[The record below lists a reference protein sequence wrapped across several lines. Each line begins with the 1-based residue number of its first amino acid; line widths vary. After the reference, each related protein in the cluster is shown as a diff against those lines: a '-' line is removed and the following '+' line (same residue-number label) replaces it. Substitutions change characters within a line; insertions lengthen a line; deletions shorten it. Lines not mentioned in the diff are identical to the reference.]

1 MSTHLP
7 LTADAVSALEARG
20 CSSDDWSRVRVS
32 AGFDPA
38 RVRNVR
44 FAGDVLVGALE
55 GSADLEEGVRL
66 PAGLSDATIV
76 DCEIGDDVLI
86 SGVGCLARYRVE
98 DGAVVTGVGSAV
110 TRPGARFGNG
120 VEASPVNEGGGREVT
135 LFAEMSSQ
143 YAYLM
148 AMHRHREGLVE
159 GLRRIAEGYARRA
172 ASDRGRIGAGARVDQ
187 AGRMI
192 DVNVGPAAE
201 VLGAARLCNGTI
213 LSEAEAPAR
222 VGAGVCAEDF
232 IIAEGAE
239 VEDGVV
245 LHTAFVG
252 QGVRLGKQFSAGN
265 SLFFANCEGFH
276 GEACSIFAGPYTV
289 THHKSTLLIAGVYSF
304 HNAGSG
310 TNQSNHMYKLG
321 PVHQGVI
328 QRGAKNGSFSYMRW
342 PTVVG
347 PFCVII
353 GKHLNNFD
361 IGDLPFSYVTEEDGE
376 SLCTPAMNMFTV
388 GTVRDGGKWP
398 TRDRRE
404 GSVKRDRI
412 RFEVY
417 SPYTVGKMLRGE
429 ALLKELYEGTSREV
443 ELVRY
448 KGVVIKR
455 LLLRHSARN
464 YADGIDAYLRGR
476 VLERAAEARRAG
488 DAGALGRAVSSGE
501 GTLQRRL
508 DRRGR
513 AADLRGA
520 PAAHR
525 GRRRRRRAGLRRSP
539 GRCLRRGRRRVR
551 GRRVGVG
558 AGRLAGAHRSLDGG
572 ADPGLPRRDRGRPPQ
587 VHGHLRA
594 QDPGRRREGV
604 RPGRAL
610 RIRPRRRRE
619 RPRPRLRGRARRLR
633 RQLLRAA
640 DAGAARGRLN
650 PADPGPAAGCALQ
663 LERTY
668 LGR

>member
-7 LTADAVSALEARG
+7 LTAEAVSALETRG
-20 CSSDDWSRVRVS
+20 CTCHDWSRVRVS

-38 RVRNVR
+38 RVRNVH
-44 FAGDVLVGALE
+44 FDGDIRLGGLG
-55 GSADLEEGVRL
+55 GSAAVEEGVPL
-66 PAGLSDATIV
+66 PAGLSDATLV

-135 LFAEMSSQ
+135 LYAEMSSQ

-148 AMHRHREGLVE
+148 AMHRHGEGLVE
-159 GLRRIAEGYARRA
+159 GLRQIAEGYAEGA
-172 ASDRGRIGAGARVDQ
+172 ASDHGRIGAGARVDQ
-187 AGRMI
+187 VGRMI

-201 VLGAARLCNGTI
+201 VLGAERLGNGTI
-213 LSEAEAPAR
+213 LSEPEAPAR

-252 QGVRLGKQFSAGN
+252 QGVQLGKQFSAEN

-304 HNAGSG
+304 YNAGSG

-328 QRGAKNGSFSYMRW
+328 QRGTKSGSFSYMRW

-347 PFCVII
+347 PFCVIL
-353 GKHLNNFD
+353 GKHLGNFD

-388 GTVRDGGKWP
+388 GTVRDGDKWP
-398 TRDRRE
+398 TRDRRQ

-443 ELVRY
+443 ELVRH

-455 LLLRHSARN
+455 LLLRRSARN

-476 VLERAAEARRAG
+476 VLGRAAEARRSGDAEALRRVLSAG
-488 DAGALGRAVSSGE
+488 D
-501 GTLQRRL
+501 
-508 DRRGR
+508 
-513 AADLRGA
+513 
-520 PAAHR
+520 
-525 GRRRRRRAGLRRSP
+525 
-539 GRCLRRGRRRVR
+539 
-551 GRRVGVG
+551 GV
-558 AGRLAGAHRSLDGG
+558 HG
-572 ADPGLPRRDRGRPPQ
+572 ADWTDVGGLLMPR
-587 VHGHLRA
+587 
-594 QDPGRRREGV
+594 E
-604 RPGRAL
+604 
-610 RIRPRRRRE
+610 
-619 RPRPRLRGRARRLR
+619 RLR
-633 RQLLRAA
+633 RIEAAVAGGELDSPAALDAAFAEAAAAYEADEWEWVRAVWRDRTGTSTEDLTPACLDEIEAVHAKATASFVRRILA
-640 DAGAARGRLN
+640 DAEKEFDPIARFGYGLEGDESDRDRDFAAVRGGFDDNSFVRQMRDQLD
-650 PADPGPAAGCALQ
+650 AD
-663 LERTY
+663 
-668 LGR
+668 

>member
-1 MSTHLP
+1 
-7 LTADAVSALEARG
+7 
-20 CSSDDWSRVRVS
+20 
-32 AGFDPA
+32 
-38 RVRNVR
+38 
-44 FAGDVLVGALE
+44 
-55 GSADLEEGVRL
+55 
-66 PAGLSDATIV
+66 
-76 DCEIGDDVLI
+76 
-86 SGVGCLARYRVE
+86 
-98 DGAVVTGVGSAV
+98 
-110 TRPGARFGNG
+110 
-120 VEASPVNEGGGREVT
+120 
-135 LFAEMSSQ
+135 
-143 YAYLM
+143 
-148 AMHRHREGLVE
+148 
-159 GLRRIAEGYARRA
+159 
-172 ASDRGRIGAGARVDQ
+172 
-187 AGRMI
+187 MI

-201 VLGAARLCNGTI
+201 VLGASRLSNGTI
-213 LSEAEAPAR
+213 LSEPEAPAR

-232 IIAEGAE
+232 IVAEGAE

-252 QGVRLGKQFSAGN
+252 QGVRLGKQFSAEN

-304 HNAGSG
+304 YNAGSG

-328 QRGAKNGSFSYMRW
+328 QRGTKNGSFSYMRW

-388 GTVRDGGKWP
+388 GTVRDGDKWP

-429 ALLKELYEGTSREV
+429 AVLKELYEGTSRQV
-443 ELVRY
+443 ELVRH

-455 LLLRHSARN
+455 LLLRRSARN
-464 YADGIDAYLRGR
+464 YADGIDAYLQGR
-476 VLERAAEARRAG
+476 VLARASGARQAG
-488 DAGALGRAVSSGE
+488 DAGTLERALSAGEGLYSADWTDVGGLLISGERLRRIEAAVAGGELDSAEALDAAFAEASDAYEADEWEWVRAVWRE
-501 GTLQRRL
+501 RT
-508 DRRGR
+508 
-513 AADLRGA
+513 
-520 PAAHR
+520 
-525 GRRRRRRAGLRRSP
+525 
-539 GRCLRRGRRRVR
+539 
-551 GRRVGVG
+551 GVSTEE
-558 AGRLAGAHRSLDGG
+558 LTS
-572 ADPGLPRRDRGRPPQ
+572 GLPRRDRGRPPQ
-587 VHGHLRA
+587 VDRLLRA

-604 RPGRAL
+604 RPHRPL
-610 RIRPRRRRE
+610 RVRPRRRRD

-633 RQLLRAA
+633 RQLLRAP
-640 DAGAARGRLN
+640 DAGPARAGLIPAAHPRLRGGRLSWS
-650 PADPGPAAGCALQ
+650 AGTGSGSARDRCRAAPGGC
-663 LERTY
+663 RGTSSTCRWRRPR
-668 LGR
+668 G

>member
-7 LTADAVSALEARG
+7 LTAEAVSTLETRG
-20 CSSDDWSRVRVS
+20 CTCGDWSRVRVS
-32 AGFDPA
+32 ARFDPA
-38 RVRNVR
+38 RVRNVH
-44 FAGDVLVGALE
+44 FAGDIRLGSLG
-55 GSADLEEGVRL
+55 GSAEIEEGVPL
-66 PAGLSDATIV
+66 PAGLSDATLV
-76 DCEIGDDVLI
+76 DCEIGDDVRI

-135 LFAEMSSQ
+135 LYAEMSSQ

-148 AMHRHREGLVE
+148 AMHRHGEGLVE
-159 GLRRIAEGYARRA
+159 GLRRIAEGYAEGA
-172 ASDRGRIGAGARVDQ
+172 ASDHGRIGAGARVDQ
-187 AGRMI
+187 VGRMI

-201 VLGAARLCNGTI
+201 VLGAERLGNGTI
-213 LSEAEAPAR
+213 LSEPEAPAR

-252 QGVRLGKQFSAGN
+252 QGVQLGKQFSAEN

-304 HNAGSG
+304 YNAGSG

-328 QRGAKNGSFSYMRW
+328 QRGTKSGSFSYMRW

-347 PFCVII
+347 PFCVIL
-353 GKHLNNFD
+353 GKHLSNFD

-388 GTVRDGGKWP
+388 GTVRDGDKWP
-398 TRDRRE
+398 TRDRRQ
-404 GSVKRDRI
+404 GTVKRDRI

-443 ELVRY
+443 ELVRH

-455 LLLRHSARN
+455 LLLRRSARN

-476 VLERAAEARRAG
+476 ILERAAEARRSGDAEALRRVLSAG
-488 DAGALGRAVSSGE
+488 D
-501 GTLQRRL
+501 
-508 DRRGR
+508 
-513 AADLRGA
+513 
-520 PAAHR
+520 
-525 GRRRRRRAGLRRSP
+525 
-539 GRCLRRGRRRVR
+539 
-551 GRRVGVG
+551 GV
-558 AGRLAGAHRSLDGG
+558 HG
-572 ADPGLPRRDRGRPPQ
+572 ADWTDVGGLLMPR
-587 VHGHLRA
+587 
-594 QDPGRRREGV
+594 E
-604 RPGRAL
+604 
-610 RIRPRRRRE
+610 
-619 RPRPRLRGRARRLR
+619 RLR
-633 RQLLRAA
+633 RIEAAVAGGELDSPAALDAAFAEAAAAYEADEWEWVRAVWRDRTGTSTEDLTPACLDEIEAVHAKATASFVRRILA
-640 DAGAARGRLN
+640 DAEKEFDPIARFGYGLEGDESDRDRDFAAVRGGFDDNSFVRQMRDQLD
-650 PADPGPAAGCALQ
+650 AD
-663 LERTY
+663 
-668 LGR
+668 

>member
-7 LTADAVSALEARG
+7 LTAAAVSALEARG
-20 CSSDDWSRVRVS
+20 CTCDDWTRVRVS
-32 AGFDPA
+32 AGFDPT

-44 FAGDVLVGALE
+44 FAGHVLVGALR

-110 TRPGARFGNG
+110 TRPGATFGNG

-159 GLRRIAEGYARRA
+159 GLRGIAAGYARQATR
-172 ASDRGRIGAGARVDQ
+172 DHGRIGAGARVDQ
-187 AGRMI
+187 VGRLI
-192 DVNVGPAAE
+192 DVDVGPAAE
-201 VLGAARLCNGTI
+201 VLGASRLCNGTI
-213 LSEAEAPAR
+213 LSEPEAPAR

-232 IIAEGAE
+232 IIAEGAA

-252 QGVRLGKQFSAGN
+252 QGVHLGKQFSVEN

-304 HNAGSG
+304 YNAGSG

-328 QRGAKNGSFSYMRW
+328 QRGTKNGSFSYMRW

-388 GTVRDGGKWP
+388 GTVRDGEKWP

-404 GSVKRDRI
+404 GSVRRDQI

-455 LLLRHSARN
+455 LLLRRSARN

-476 VLERAAEARRAG
+476 ILERAAEARRAG
-488 DAGALGRAVSSGE
+488 DGE
-501 GTLQRRL
+501 
-508 DRRGR
+508 
-513 AADLRGA
+513 ALRGA
-520 PAAHR
+520 LSAGEGVYGADWTDVGGLLMPRERLRRIEDGVAGGELAGPADLDAAFAEADAAYEADEWEWVRAVWQERTGTSTEDLTPACLDQIEAAHR
-525 GRRRRRRAGLRRSP
+525 KSTASFVRRILADAEKEFDPIARFGYGLEGGEADRDRDFAA
-539 GRCLRRGRRRVR
+539 VR
-551 GRRVGVG
+551 GGY
-558 AGRLAGAHRSLDGG
+558 D
-572 ADPGLPRRDRGRPPQ
+572 DNDF
-587 VHGHLRA
+587 
-594 QDPGRRREGV
+594 V
-604 RPGRAL
+604 RQM
-610 RIRPRRRRE
+610 RE
-619 RPRPRLRGRARRLR
+619 R
-633 RQLLRAA
+633 
-640 DAGAARGRLN
+640 
-650 PADPGPAAGCALQ
+650 
-663 LERTY
+663 LE
-668 LGR
+668 GG

>member
-7 LTADAVSALEARG
+7 LTAEAVSALETRG
-20 CSSDDWSRVRVS
+20 CTCPDWSRVRVS

-38 RVRNVR
+38 RVRNVH
-44 FAGDVLVGALE
+44 FDGDVRLGGLG
-55 GSADLEEGVRL
+55 GSAQIEEGVLL
-66 PAGLSDATIV
+66 PAGLSDATLV

-148 AMHRHREGLVE
+148 AMHRHAEGLVE
-159 GLRRIAEGYARRA
+159 GLQRIAEGYADGA

-187 AGRMI
+187 VGRMI

-201 VLGAARLCNGTI
+201 VLGAERLGNGTI
-213 LSEAEAPAR
+213 LSEPEAPAR

-252 QGVRLGKQFSAGN
+252 QGVQLGKQFSAEN

-304 HNAGSG
+304 YNAGSG

-328 QRGAKNGSFSYMRW
+328 QRGTKNGSFSYMRW

-361 IGDLPFSYVTEEDGE
+361 IGDLPFSYVTEEEGE

-388 GTVRDGGKWP
+388 GTVRDGDKWP

-404 GSVKRDRI
+404 GSVKRDQI

-417 SPYTVGKMLRGE
+417 SPYTVGKMVRGE
-429 ALLKELYEGTSREV
+429 AVLKELYEGTSRDV

-455 LLLRHSARN
+455 LLLRRSARN

-476 VLERAAEARRAG
+476 ILDRAAEARRSGNAEALRQALAAG
-488 DAGALGRAVSSGE
+488 D
-501 GTLQRRL
+501 
-508 DRRGR
+508 
-513 AADLRGA
+513 
-520 PAAHR
+520 
-525 GRRRRRRAGLRRSP
+525 
-539 GRCLRRGRRRVR
+539 
-551 GRRVGVG
+551 GV
-558 AGRLAGAHRSLDGG
+558 HG
-572 ADPGLPRRDRGRPPQ
+572 ADWTDVGGLLMPR
-587 VHGHLRA
+587 
-594 QDPGRRREGV
+594 E
-604 RPGRAL
+604 
-610 RIRPRRRRE
+610 
-619 RPRPRLRGRARRLR
+619 RLR
-633 RQLLRAA
+633 RIEAAVASGALDSPAALDAAFAEAAAAYEADEWEWVRALWRDRTGTSTEDLTPACLDTIAA
-640 DAGAARGRLN
+640 DHRKATASFVRRILADAEKEFDPIARFGYGLEGDESDRDRDFAAVRGGFDDNSFVQQMRDQLDAG
-650 PADPGPAAGCALQ
+650 
-663 LERTY
+663 
-668 LGR
+668 

>member
-1 MSTHLP
+1 MTAHLP
-7 LTADAVSALEARG
+7 LTAEAVSALETRG
-20 CSSDDWSRVRVS
+20 CTCLDWSRVRVS

-38 RVRNVR
+38 RVRNVHFQGDIR
-44 FAGDVLVGALE
+44 LGSLAGSPEV
-55 GSADLEEGVRL
+55 EEGVPL
-66 PAGLSDATIV
+66 TAGLSDATIV
-76 DCEIGDDVLI
+76 DCEIGDDVRI
-86 SGVGCLARYRVE
+86 SNVGCLARYRVE

-135 LFAEMSSQ
+135 LYAEMSSQ

-148 AMHRHREGLVE
+148 AMHRHGEGLVE
-159 GLRRIAEGYARRA
+159 GLRRIAEGYAEGA
-172 ASDRGRIGAGARVDQ
+172 ACDRGRIGAGARVDQ
-187 AGRMI
+187 VGRMI
-192 DVNVGPAAE
+192 DVNVGPAAQ
-201 VLGAARLCNGTI
+201 VLGAERLGNGTI
-213 LSEAEAPAR
+213 LSEPEAPAR

-252 QGVRLGKQFSAGN
+252 QGVQLGKQFSAEN

-289 THHKSTLLIAGVYSF
+289 THHKSTLLIAGIYSF
-304 HNAGSG
+304 YNAGSG

-328 QRGAKNGSFSYMRW
+328 QRGTKNGSFSYMRW

-388 GTVRDGGKWP
+388 GTVRDGDKWP

-404 GSVKRDRI
+404 GTTKRDQI

-443 ELVRY
+443 ELVRH

-455 LLLRHSARN
+455 LLLRRSARN

-476 VLERAAEARRAG
+476 VLERASEARRAG
-488 DAGALGRAVSSGE
+488 DAE
-501 GTLQRRL
+501 
-508 DRRGR
+508 
-513 AADLRGA
+513 
-520 PAAHR
+520 
-525 GRRRRRRAGLRRSP
+525 
-539 GRCLRRGRRRVR
+539 
-551 GRRVGVG
+551 
-558 AGRLAGAHRSLDGG
+558 
-572 ADPGLPRRDRGRPPQ
+572 
-587 VHGHLRA
+587 
-594 QDPGRRREGV
+594 
-604 RPGRAL
+604 AL
-610 RIRPRRRRE
+610 RQVLASGDGVHSADWTDVGGLLMPRE
-619 RPRPRLRGRARRLR
+619 RLR
-633 RQLLRAA
+633 RIEAAVAGGELDSPAALDAAFAEAAAAYEADEWEWVRAVWRDRTGTSAEDLTPACLDQIEADHRKAAASFVRRILA
-640 DAGAARGRLN
+640 DAEKEFDPIARFGYGLEGGETERDRDFAAVRGGFDDNSFVRQMRDQL
-650 PADPGPAAGCALQ
+650 DAG
-663 LERTY
+663 
-668 LGR
+668 

>member
-1 MSTHLP
+1 MTAHLP
-7 LTADAVSALEARG
+7 LTAEAVSALETRG
-20 CSSDDWSRVRVS
+20 CTCLDWSRVRVS

-38 RVRNVR
+38 RVRNVHFQGDIR
-44 FAGDVLVGALE
+44 LGSLAGSPEV
-55 GSADLEEGVRL
+55 EEGVPL
-66 PAGLSDATIV
+66 TAGLSDATIV
-76 DCEIGDDVLI
+76 DCEIGDDVRI
-86 SGVGCLARYRVE
+86 SNVGCLARYRVE
-98 DGAVVTGVGSAV
+98 DGAVVTGVGSAI

-135 LFAEMSSQ
+135 LYAEMSSQ

-148 AMHRHREGLVE
+148 AMHRHGEGLVE
-159 GLRRIAEGYARRA
+159 GLRRIAEGYAEGA
-172 ASDRGRIGAGARVDQ
+172 ACDRGRIGAGARVDQ
-187 AGRMI
+187 VGRMI
-192 DVNVGPAAE
+192 DVNVGPAAQ
-201 VLGAARLCNGTI
+201 VLGAERLGNGTI
-213 LSEAEAPAR
+213 LSEPEAPAR

-252 QGVRLGKQFSAGN
+252 QGVQLGKQFSAEN

-289 THHKSTLLIAGVYSF
+289 THHKSTLLIAGIYSF
-304 HNAGSG
+304 YNAGSG

-328 QRGAKNGSFSYMRW
+328 QRGTKNGSFSYMRW

-388 GTVRDGGKWP
+388 GTVRDGDKWP

-404 GSVKRDRI
+404 GTTKRDQI

-443 ELVRY
+443 ELVRH

-455 LLLRHSARN
+455 LLLRRSARN

-476 VLERAAEARRAG
+476 VLERASEARRAG
-488 DAGALGRAVSSGE
+488 DAE
-501 GTLQRRL
+501 
-508 DRRGR
+508 
-513 AADLRGA
+513 
-520 PAAHR
+520 
-525 GRRRRRRAGLRRSP
+525 
-539 GRCLRRGRRRVR
+539 
-551 GRRVGVG
+551 
-558 AGRLAGAHRSLDGG
+558 
-572 ADPGLPRRDRGRPPQ
+572 
-587 VHGHLRA
+587 
-594 QDPGRRREGV
+594 
-604 RPGRAL
+604 AL
-610 RIRPRRRRE
+610 RQVLASGDGVHSADWTDVGGLLMPRE
-619 RPRPRLRGRARRLR
+619 RLR
-633 RQLLRAA
+633 RIEAAVAGGELDSPAALDAAFAEAAAAYEADEWEWVRAVWRDRTGTSAEDLTPACLDQIEADHRKAAASFVRRILA
-640 DAGAARGRLN
+640 DAEKEFDPIARFGYGLEGGETERDRDFAAVRGGFDDNSFVRQMRDQL
-650 PADPGPAAGCALQ
+650 DAG
-663 LERTY
+663 
-668 LGR
+668 

>member
-7 LTADAVSALEARG
+7 LTSEAVSALEARG
-20 CSSDDWSRVRVS
+20 CSCADWSRVRAA

-38 RVRNVR
+38 RARNVR
-44 FAGDVLVGALE
+44 FAGDVRLGALR
-55 GSADLEEGVRL
+55 GSADLEPGVTL
-66 PAGLSDATIV
+66 PAGLSDATLA
-76 DCEIGDDVLI
+76 DCEIGDDVLV

-159 GLRRIAEGYARRA
+159 GLRRIAGGYADGA
-172 ASDRGRIGAGARVDQ
+172 ASDMGRIGAGARVDQ
-187 AGRMI
+187 VGRMT

-201 VLGAARLCNGTI
+201 VLGASRLSNGTI

-232 IIAEGAE
+232 IVAEGAE

-252 QGVRLGKQFSAGN
+252 QGVRLGKQFSAEN

-304 HNAGSG
+304 YNAGSG

-328 QRGAKNGSFSYMRW
+328 QRGTKNGSFSYMRW

-388 GTVRDGGKWP
+388 GTVRDGDKWP

-417 SPYTVGKMLRGE
+417 SPYTAGKMLRGE
-429 ALLKELYEGTSREV
+429 AVLKELYEGTAREV
-443 ELVRY
+443 ELVRH

-455 LLLRHSARN
+455 LLLRRSART
-464 YADGIDAYLRGR
+464 YADGLDAYLRGK
-476 VLERAAEARRAG
+476 VLERAAGARKAG
-488 DAGALGRAVSSGE
+488 DAAALRRALSAGEGLYSADWTDVGGLLIGGERLRRIEAAVAGGELDSAGALDAAFAEADAAYEDDEWEWVRAVWRERTGVSTE
-501 GTLQRRL
+501 ELTPACLEEI
-508 DRRGR
+508 D
-513 AADLRGA
+513 
-520 PAAHR
+520 AAHR
-525 GRRRRRRAGLRRSP
+525 KAEASFVRRILADAEKEFDP
-539 GRCLRRGRRRVR
+539 V
-551 GRRVGVG
+551 
-558 AGRLAGAHRSLDGG
+558 ARLGYGLDGG
-572 ADPGLPRRDRGRPPQ
+572 EADRDRDF
-587 VHGHLRA
+587 A
-594 QDPGRRREGV
+594 AV
-604 RPGRAL
+604 RGGFDDDAFVRQM
-610 RIRPRRRRE
+610 RE
-619 RPRPRLRGRARRLR
+619 RLP
-633 RQLLRAA
+633 
-640 DAGAARGRLN
+640 
-650 PADPGPAAGCALQ
+650 PG
-663 LERTY
+663 
-668 LGR
+668 

>member
-1 MSTHLP
+1 MTTHLP
-7 LTADAVSALEARG
+7 LTAEAVSALETRG
-20 CSSDDWSRVRVS
+20 CTCHDWSRVRVS

-38 RVRNVR
+38 RVRNVH
-44 FAGDVLVGALE
+44 FAGDVRLGNLS
-55 GSADLEEGVRL
+55 GSAEVEEGVPL
-66 PAGLSDATIV
+66 PAALSDATIV
-76 DCEIGDDVLI
+76 DCEIGDDVLV

-98 DGAVVTGVGSAV
+98 DGAVVTGVGSAI

-135 LFAEMSSQ
+135 LYAEMSSQ

-148 AMHRHREGLVE
+148 AMHRHGEGLVE
-159 GLRRIAEGYARRA
+159 GLRRIAEGYAEGA
-172 ASDRGRIGAGARVDQ
+172 ACDRGRIGAGARVDQ
-187 AGRMI
+187 VGRMI
-192 DVNVGPAAE
+192 DVNVGPAAQ
-201 VLGAARLCNGTI
+201 VLGAERLGNGTI
-213 LSEAEAPAR
+213 LSEPEAPAR

-239 VEDGVV
+239 VEGGVV

-252 QGVRLGKQFSAGN
+252 QGVQLGKQFSAEN

-304 HNAGSG
+304 YNAGSG

-328 QRGAKNGSFSYMRW
+328 QRGTKNGSFSYMRW

-388 GTVRDGGKWP
+388 GTVRDGDKWP

-404 GSVKRDRI
+404 GTTKRDQI

-443 ELVRY
+443 ELVRH

-455 LLLRHSARN
+455 LLLRRSARN

-476 VLERAAEARRAG
+476 VLERASEARRAG
-488 DAGALGRAVSSGE
+488 DAEA
-501 GTLQRRL
+501 
-508 DRRGR
+508 
-513 AADLRGA
+513 
-520 PAAHR
+520 
-525 GRRRRRRAGLRRSP
+525 LRRVLAS
-539 GRCLRRGRRRVR
+539 GDGVHSADWTD
-551 GRRVGVG
+551 VG
-558 AGRLAGAHRSLDGG
+558 
-572 ADPGLPRRDRGRPPQ
+572 GLLMPR
-587 VHGHLRA
+587 
-594 QDPGRRREGV
+594 E
-604 RPGRAL
+604 
-610 RIRPRRRRE
+610 
-619 RPRPRLRGRARRLR
+619 RLR
-633 RQLLRAA
+633 RIEAAVAGGELDSPAALDAAFAEAAAAYEADEWEWVRAVWRDRTGTSAEDLTPACLDEIEADHRKAAASFVRRILA
-640 DAGAARGRLN
+640 DAEKEFDPIARFGYGLEGGESERERDFAAVRGGFDDNSFVRQMRDQL
-650 PADPGPAAGCALQ
+650 DAG
-663 LERTY
+663 
-668 LGR
+668 